1 MKKPGMKNIISVITL
16 LTLLLSSTNKERYIN
31 KYGGKYESAYNLAL
45 SLSFDD
51 NPIIVISE

>member
-1 MKKPGMKNIISVITL
+1 MKNIISVITL